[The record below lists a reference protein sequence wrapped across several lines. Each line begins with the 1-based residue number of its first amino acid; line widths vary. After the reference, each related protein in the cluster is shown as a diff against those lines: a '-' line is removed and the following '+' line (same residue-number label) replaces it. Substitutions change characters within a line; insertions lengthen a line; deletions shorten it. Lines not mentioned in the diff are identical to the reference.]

1 MLDLNKAENDI
12 IVSRKD
18 ILSRVSDD
26 QIFRYY
32 IGGFKLNKA
41 MKSPLRKDSV
51 PSFGLFYSNHHQK
64 ILFKDHA
71 TGAFG
76 DAFDIVR
83 HIFGLTLYEAC
94 VKINIDFNLGFRC
107 PEGVKGK
114 YKPIIKVAKRNIEL
128 SSDKQLGV
136 KFRLWKECDHK
147 YWTVKYGLKEKQLKY
162 FNIFPIDKVFL
173 GKDVIWSHTKEN
185 PIYAYIFLKDGKYT
199 YKCYRPLEKDKR
211 YKWLSSTNRTI
222 LQGWDQLPKTGDT
235 LILTKSLKDVVVY
248 RTLGFYGLSCQ
259 NELGVVKDTVID
271 ELRTRFKRIVLN
283 NDFDYAGVTGTNLM
297 KRAYNLPY
305 FFLQDFRTRSN
316 GYKDISDYREWHT
329 KDAAMTLIKYKL
341 RKIWPMIY

>member
-1 MLDLNKAENDI
+1 MLDLNKANTED
-12 IVSRKD
+12 IVSRD
-18 ILSRVSDD
+18 GILSKISDD

-32 IGGFKLNKA
+32 IGDFKLNKA
-41 MKSPLRKDSV
+41 MKSPLRKDTV
-51 PSFGLFYSNHHQK
+51 PSFGLFYSKYHQK
-64 ILFKDHA
+64 LMFKDHA

-107 PEGVKGK
+107 PEGKKGK
-114 YKPIIKVAKRNIEL
+114 YEPIIKVAKRNIEL
-128 SSDKQLGV
+128 TGDKKLGV
-136 KFRLWKECDHK
+136 KFRKWKQCDYN
-147 YWTVKYGLKEKQLKY
+147 YWTVKYDINEKQLKY
-162 FNIFPIDKVFL
+162 YNVFPVEKVFL
-173 GKDVIWSHTKEN
+173 GKDVIWSHRDDN
-185 PIYAYIFLKDGKYT
+185 PIYTYIFYKDGKYT

-211 YKWLSSTNRTI
+211 YKWISSTNRTV

-235 LILTKSLKDVVVY
+235 LILTKSLKDVIVY
-248 RTLGFYGLSCQ
+248 RTVGFYGLSCQ
-259 NELGVVKDTVID
+259 NELGVIKDTVIE
-271 ELRTRFKRIVLN
+271 ELRSRFKRIVLN

-329 KDAAMTLIKYKL
+329 KDASITLIKDKL
-341 RKIWPMIY
+341 RKIWPMLY